1 MLKEVHN
8 PRQISGEPRRRWFSS
23 GEMDLV
29 VWMSEAN
36 EPLGFQLCYDK
47 HRHEKA
53 ITLRPGSEHMQYMAV
68 DSGESAAMRHKA
80 SPILVP
86 DGDIDPVT
94 IVPAFRDEA
103 GRLPPEIVDYVVS
116 ALTRAF

>member
-8 PRQISGEPRRRWFSS
+8 PRQISGEPCRRRFSS

-94 IVPAFRDEA
+94 IVHAFRDEA

>member
-8 PRQISGEPRRRWFSS
+8 PRQISGEPCRRWFSS

-86 DGDIDPVT
+86 DGALNAEAVARMFEKQAEHLPGDISRFVLT
-94 IVPAFRDEA
+94 
-103 GRLPPEIVDYVVS
+103 
-116 ALTRAF
+116 AL

>member
-29 VWMSEAN
+29 VWVSEAN

-47 HRHEKA
+47 HLHEKA
-53 ITLRPGSEHMQYMAV
+53 ITLRPGSAQAQHMAV
-68 DSGESAAMRHKA
+68 DNGEVSAMRHKA

-94 IVPAFRDEA
+94 IVHAFRDEA
-103 GRLPPEIVDYVVS
+103 GLLPSDIVDYVAS

>member
-8 PRQISGEPRRRWFSS
+8 PRQISGEPCRRWFSS

-36 EPLGFQLCYDK
+36 ELLGFQLCYDK

-94 IVPAFRDEA
+94 IVHAFRDEA

>member
-53 ITLRPGSEHMQYMAV
+53 ITLRPGSAQAQHMAV
-68 DSGESAAMRHKA
+68 DSGEASAMRHKA

-86 DGDIDPVT
+86 DGALDVETVARVFEEQAEQLPGDISRFVL
-94 IVPAFRDEA
+94 A
-103 GRLPPEIVDYVVS
+103 
-116 ALTRAF
+116 AL